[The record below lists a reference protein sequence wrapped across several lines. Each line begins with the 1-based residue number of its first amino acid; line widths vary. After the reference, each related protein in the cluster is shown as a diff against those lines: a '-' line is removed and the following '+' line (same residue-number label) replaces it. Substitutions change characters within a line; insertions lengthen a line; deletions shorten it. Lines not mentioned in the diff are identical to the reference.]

1 MLKICFKNKQKT
13 SPPRNITLKLTKT
26 KGKDKILKVAEEK
39 IKQEQNTVDFLIET
53 LEARSWG
60 FILDEERKNSNNNE
74 KQMPD

>member
-13 SPPRNITLKLTKT
+13 SPPRHITLKLTKT
-26 KGKDKILKVAEEK
+26 KGKDKILKVAGEK

-60 FILDEERKNSNNNE
+60 FILGEERKNSNNNE